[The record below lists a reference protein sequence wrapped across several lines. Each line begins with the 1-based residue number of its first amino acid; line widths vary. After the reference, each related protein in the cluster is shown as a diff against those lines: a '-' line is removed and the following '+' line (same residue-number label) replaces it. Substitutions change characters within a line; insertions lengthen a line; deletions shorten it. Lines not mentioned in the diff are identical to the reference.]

1 MLDWIY
7 QLQLSAPS
15 HLDDDERAQDSSW
28 VEQSFDILD
37 DIAGRGGGGGI
48 ITLMLLKLILQ
59 LELREF
65 CDAGKWRS
73 SRNIRS
79 ST

>member
-37 DIAGRGGGGGI
+37 DIAGRGGGDRKS
-48 ITLMLLKLILQ
+48 TRLN
-59 LELREF
+59 
-65 CDAGKWRS
+65 S
-73 SRNIRS
+73 SHS
-79 ST
+79 V

>member
-37 DIAGRGGGGGI
+37 DIAGRGGGVV
-48 ITLMLLKLILQ
+48 LL
-59 LELREF
+59 R
-65 CDAGKWRS
+65 
-73 SRNIRS
+73 
-79 ST
+79 

>member
-37 DIAGRGGGGGI
+37 DIAGRGGGGGWYYYVNVI
-48 ITLMLLKLILQ
+48 KTHLAARVARVL
-59 LELREF
+59 
-65 CDAGKWRS
+65 WRGEV
-73 SRNIRS
+73 
-79 ST
+79 TK